1 MRVKCIFSVYPNKSS
16 FYSFYQYNI
25 SKIIYFKETRRCL
38 MIVLASWLHNESA
51 NIISGMSIFII
62 FLLFVVKVQIFDL
75 EVYIYA

>member
-1 MRVKCIFSVYPNKSS
+1 
-16 FYSFYQYNI
+16 
-25 SKIIYFKETRRCL
+25 

-75 EVYIYA
+75 EVYIYAWYLIKVALECR